1 MCIPLS
7 LFRLARITLFPLF
20 SKILERLSPRNIF
33 LRWPKCSG
41 LFVFGDG
48 NSTII
53 LFFSLPE
60 PNFSF
65 SFKILVNVR
74 SSSKDLLI
82 KKFRYG
88 PTAST
93 LLKDLFNLIKKG
105 IKEDISNLLE
115 VPTEKTYGDFSLP
128 CFFLAKKYKQE
139 PHKIAEELKN
149 KIKLNKSFSKVEAV
163 GPYLNFFI
171 NKSLLVDLTL
181 TKILKEKEKFG
192 SGKEKKRI
200 MVEFPSPNTNK
211 PLHLGHLRNMFLGE
225 SLSRILEKR
234 GNKVIRANAVV
245 YLYLEMEILPLSF

>member
-20 SKILERLSPRNIF
+20 SKILERLSTRKIF

-74 SSSKDLLI
+74 STSKDLLI

-93 LLKDLFNLIKKG
+93 LLKDLFNLI
-105 IKEDISNLLE
+105 L
-115 VPTEKTYGDFSLP
+115 
-128 CFFLAKKYKQE
+128 FFNSSAILCGSCLYFFAKKKQGRE
-139 PHKIAEELKN
+139 
-149 KIKLNKSFSKVEAV
+149 KS
-163 GPYLNFFI
+163 P
-171 NKSLLVDLTL
+171 
-181 TKILKEKEKFG
+181 
-192 SGKEKKRI
+192 
-200 MVEFPSPNTNK
+200 
-211 PLHLGHLRNMFLGE
+211 
-225 SLSRILEKR
+225 
-234 GNKVIRANAVV
+234 
-245 YLYLEMEILPLSF
+245 